1 MGIDCTY
8 KGAKIGNFRESS
20 DADCKSADSLRSDC
34 KSDRTGNQIFGKRF
48 PNLKKCVTLHCK
60 NELVMDPVTDTI
72 EEIGLAAMQD
82 DLTPEQR
89 AYWLESIE
97 RDMRNM
103 DQPKKYIT
111 LEQFG
116 QELMAA
122 VKSKI

>member
-1 MGIDCTY
+1 M
-8 KGAKIGNFRESS
+8 K
-20 DADCKSADSLRSDC
+20 KS
-34 KSDRTGNQIFGKRF
+34 
-48 PNLKKCVTLHCK
+48 VTLRCK

>member
-1 MGIDCTY
+1 MKNDFVMEPVIDT
-8 KGAKIGNFRESS
+8 
-20 DADCKSADSLRSDC
+20 
-34 KSDRTGNQIFGKRF
+34 
-48 PNLKKCVTLHCK
+48 V
-60 NELVMDPVTDTI
+60 
-72 EEIGLAAMQD
+72 EEIDLATLQD

>member
-1 MGIDCTY
+1 MKNDFVMEPVIDT
-8 KGAKIGNFRESS
+8 
-20 DADCKSADSLRSDC
+20 
-34 KSDRTGNQIFGKRF
+34 
-48 PNLKKCVTLHCK
+48 V
-60 NELVMDPVTDTI
+60 
-72 EEIGLAAMQD
+72 EEIDLAILQD
-82 DLTPEQR
+82 NLTPEQR

>member
-1 MGIDCTY
+1 MEPIIDTVE
-8 KGAKIGNFRESS
+8 KI
-20 DADCKSADSLRSDC
+20 DL
-34 KSDRTGNQIFGKRF
+34 T
-48 PNLKKCVTLHCK
+48 TL
-60 NELVMDPVTDTI
+60 
-72 EEIGLAAMQD
+72 QD
-82 DLTPEQR
+82 ELTPEQR

-122 VKSKI
+122 VRSKI

>member
-1 MGIDCTY
+1 M
-8 KGAKIGNFRESS
+8 
-20 DADCKSADSLRSDC
+20 
-34 KSDRTGNQIFGKRF
+34 
-48 PNLKKCVTLHCK
+48 K
-60 NELVMDPVTDTI
+60 NELVMEPVIDTV
-72 EEIGLAAMQD
+72 EEIDLATLQD
-82 DLTPEQR
+82 ELTPEQR

-116 QELMAA
+116 QELMAS

>member
-1 MGIDCTY
+1 M
-8 KGAKIGNFRESS
+8 
-20 DADCKSADSLRSDC
+20 KS
-34 KSDRTGNQIFGKRF
+34 K
-48 PNLKKCVTLHCK
+48 
-60 NELVMDPVTDTI
+60 LVMEPVIDTI
-72 EEIGLAAMQD
+72 EEIDLAIMQD
-82 DLTPEQR
+82 NLTPEQR

-122 VKSKI
+122 VRSKI

>member
-1 MGIDCTY
+1 MKNDFVMEPVIDT
-8 KGAKIGNFRESS
+8 
-20 DADCKSADSLRSDC
+20 
-34 KSDRTGNQIFGKRF
+34 
-48 PNLKKCVTLHCK
+48 V
-60 NELVMDPVTDTI
+60 
-72 EEIGLAAMQD
+72 EEIDLAILQD
-82 DLTPEQR
+82 NLTPEQR
-89 AYWLESIE
+89 AYWLDSIE

>member
-1 MGIDCTY
+1 
-8 KGAKIGNFRESS
+8 
-20 DADCKSADSLRSDC
+20 
-34 KSDRTGNQIFGKRF
+34 
-48 PNLKKCVTLHCK
+48 
-60 NELVMDPVTDTI
+60 MDPVTDTI
-72 EEIGLAAMQD
+72 EEIGLTTMKD

-89 AYWLESIE
+89 DYWLESIE

-116 QELMAA
+116 QELMTA